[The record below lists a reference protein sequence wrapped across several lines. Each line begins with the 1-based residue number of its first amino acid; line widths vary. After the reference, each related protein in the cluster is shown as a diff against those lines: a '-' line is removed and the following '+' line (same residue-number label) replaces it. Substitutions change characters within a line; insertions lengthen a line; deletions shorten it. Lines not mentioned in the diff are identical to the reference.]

1 MALKQKFIVV
11 DDHPVYRHG
20 VAALVKQELHLD
32 SVGEAGD
39 ISEAL
44 VLLEREN
51 PNLAIVDI
59 SLQGQNGLDL
69 VKTIKTA
76 YPKTYVLVVSMH
88 EESLYGE
95 RAIKAGA
102 KGYVMK
108 NSDPSQL
115 LSAVKNVIEGKIAVT
130 EELKDRLMGLVAGG
144 NNNDDPLKKLSDREL
159 EVFQLIGKGY
169 GVTEIAEALRI
180 SVKTVNA
187 YKENIKDKLNLGT
200 ASDLRKYAVEWIVSN
215 PV

>member
-32 SVGEAGD
+32 PVGEAGD

-115 LSAVKNVIEGKIAVT
+115 LSAVKNVIEGRIAVS
-130 EELKDRLMGLVAGG
+130 EELKDRLMGLIAGG
-144 NNNDDPLKKLSDREL
+144 NTSEDPITKLSDREL

-169 GVTEIAEALRI
+169 GVTDCI
-180 SVKTVNA
+180 SPKNFS
-187 YKENIKDKLNLGT
+187 ENGKCI
-200 ASDLRKYAVEWIVSN
+200 
-215 PV
+215 

>member
-1 MALKQKFIVV
+1 MALKKKFIVV

-32 SVGEAGD
+32 PVGEAGD

-115 LSAVKNVIEGKIAVT
+115 LSAVKNVIEGRIAVS
-130 EELKDRLMGLVAGG
+130 EELKDRLMGLIAGG
-144 NNNDDPLKKLSDREL
+144 NTSEDPISKLSDREL

-169 GVTEIAEALRI
+169 GVTEIALALRI

-187 YKENIKDKLNLGT
+187 YKENIKDKLNLDT